1 MIQQRESSME
11 GSTIREA
18 VAVFDD
24 PERLESAVSALQSAG
39 IDRSELSILAHTSL
53 AETPVGDLRRA
64 AIDPRTPREP
74 VVRVTYLRHQGGFGT
89 SLAPTIPSWAAA
101 CIPVATGATGAA
113 TFAAAAA
120 AAGGVGAVGALF
132 GRILA

>member
-1 MIQQRESSME
+1 MIQQREGSME

-53 AETPVGDLRRA
+53 L
-64 AIDPRTPREP
+64 IW
-74 VVRVTYLRHQGGFGT
+74 
-89 SLAPTIPSWAAA
+89 S
-101 CIPVATGATGAA
+101 GAA
-113 TFAAAAA
+113 TSESILNRPLSGATTFRAVAASSCFTARS
-120 AAGGVGAVGALF
+120 LSRSPS
-132 GRILA
+132 RISARARLIEGCRLAK